1 MLVGSPRMPT
11 RAPRRSRRFVKRP
24 CVNSRNKKWN
34 EFASNQ
40 TEVAVPHSVVVM
52 LVGSLATSGTRHRL
66 QTMLPARLEATIS
79 ADSRRRGIPT
89 NPCRSDPPACS
100 ALAAAAAARTWALVA
115 IWFAAAMT
123 AQPAAGL
130 ERPPQR
136 RKTRRL
142 HPLLMRSG
150 EDCSLLVPMDPRP
163 FIALFWKLI
172 YFFLHPAPWPAWKTV
187 TTWLHLLHPT
197 QPLPN

>member
-1 MLVGSPRMPT
+1 
-11 RAPRRSRRFVKRP
+11 
-24 CVNSRNKKWN
+24 
-34 EFASNQ
+34 
-40 TEVAVPHSVVVM
+40 M

-66 QTMLPARLEATIS
+66 QTMLPARSEATIS

-136 RKTRRL
+136 RKTRRP

-150 EDCSLLVPMDPRP
+150 EDCSLLVPMDPALYCPVLEANLLFSPSSALASLEDRDNMATSPPSNPTSPQLTKSRP
-163 FIALFWKLI
+163 AVKS
-172 YFFLHPAPWPAWKTV
+172 PAKEGEGTA
-187 TTWLHLLHPT
+187 
-197 QPLPN
+197 